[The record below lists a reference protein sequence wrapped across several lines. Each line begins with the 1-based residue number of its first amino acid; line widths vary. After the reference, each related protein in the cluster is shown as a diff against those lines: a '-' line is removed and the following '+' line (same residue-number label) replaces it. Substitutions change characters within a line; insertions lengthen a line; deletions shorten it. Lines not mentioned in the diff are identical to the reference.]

1 MVEYFKPDFLIIG
14 AAKAATTWLQRCLQA
29 QPSVFMPGPE
39 LHYFSREYERGAAWF
54 NSFFDDAPKSALTG
68 EKSNSYFEDRE
79 AMRRIKEHMPGVK
92 LILQLRNPIERA
104 YSDYC
109 MLFRR
114 GDVGSKIESYFEP
127 GSRFGNRFL
136 DGGRYVCHL
145 NHIDELFLREQLLVL
160 VYDDVITRPVEHL
173 ATIRDFLGLEVLS
186 PIETRVKDKTDAIVP
201 PSVRKVL
208 RGLKPALKPYR
219 DSAWFKKAR
228 GLIAKEPSYPPL
240 TPALHDRLCS
250 YYAGDIDM
258 LAKRLDRDLTPWLA
272 APPTRMQARF

>member
-1 MVEYFKPDFLIIG
+1 MVEHVKPEFLIIG

-39 LHYFSREYERGAAWF
+39 LHYFSREYERGADWF
-54 NSFFDDAPKSALTG
+54 NSFFADAPDGVMTG
-68 EKSNSYFEDRE
+68 EKSNSYFEDVE
-79 AMRRIKEHMPGVK
+79 AMRRIKEHIPEVK

-114 GDVGSKIESYFEP
+114 GDVGPNIESYFEP
-127 GSRFGNRFL
+127 GSRFGSRFL
-136 DGGRYVCHL
+136 DGGKYGRHL
-145 NHIDELFLREQLLVL
+145 DDIDKLFPKEQLLIL
-160 VYDDVITRPVEHL
+160 VYDDVVARPVEHL
-173 ATIRDFLGLEVLS
+173 ATVRDFLGLEALG
-186 PIETRVKDKTDAIVP
+186 PIETRVKDKTDAVVP
-201 PSVRKVL
+201 PSMRKIL

-219 DSAWFKKAR
+219 NSAWFKKAR
-228 GLIAKEPSYPPL
+228 GLIAKEPSYPLL

-258 LAKRLDRDLTPWLA
+258 LAKRLDRDLTPWLTGPA
-272 APPTRMQARF
+272 DKNAG